1 MIFFLI
7 TGATRGIGRAI
18 VKELDSRYGA
28 NAAYLL
34 IARNEAALYSLKDE
48 IQGKTQVLAVDLGAP
63 VSAAR
68 VVMASLSKTDSP
80 GYDRLVLVNNAGM
93 LAPVGKIGTLKDDE
107 IEDNIQ
113 LNLAAP
119 MVLANAFLRWAGTSP
134 NPKLI
139 VNISSGAARFPIV
152 SWGGYCASKAGL
164 DMFSKVIMEEKRP
177 DLQAISVAPGIIETD
192 MQRSIRDLTPDRFPL
207 VDSFVAYKS
216 TGSLKSPEQAAK
228 EIVNVIENPS
238 DFEVITSL

>member
-18 VKELDSRYGA
+18 VKELDSHYGT

-34 IARNEAALYSLKDE
+34 IARNEAALHSLKGE
-48 IQGKTQVLAVDLGAP
+48 IQGKTQILAVDLGAP
-63 VSAAR
+63 ASAAR
-68 VVMASLSKTDSP
+68 VVTASLSKTDAA
-80 GYDRLVLVNNAGM
+80 GYDRLVLVNNAGI
-93 LAPVGKIGTLKDDE
+93 LGPVGKIGTLTNDE
-107 IEDNIQ
+107 IEENIQ
-113 LNLAAP
+113 VNLAAP
-119 MVLANAFLRWAGTSP
+119 MVLANEFLRWAGTSP
-134 NPKLI
+134 NSKLI

-177 DLQAISVAPGIIETD
+177 DLQVISVAPGIIETD
-192 MQRSIRDLTPDRFPL
+192 MQRSIRDLPPDQFPL
-207 VDSFVAYKS
+207 VNTFAAYKS
-216 TGSLKSPEQAAK
+216 TGSLKSPEQSAK